1 MWGGVWGG
9 GPEAPG
15 PIFSLNFSSQLCFA
29 RFWLPSA
36 SVSFRGHPWSSASEN
51 IAQFRQRE
59 MRGVAGARSSR
70 RNSHRWVAY
79 FQNPQLPTHIH
90 SLSFVER
97 GRIFPLKLENPTVA
111 VLRFEILPPGAYI
124 VRRVVAN
131 EPPRRYYRSK
141 ASFLDHQNPNQGE
154 WRHF

>member
-1 MWGGVWGG
+1 
-9 GPEAPG
+9 
-15 PIFSLNFSSQLCFA
+15 
-29 RFWLPSA
+29 
-36 SVSFRGHPWSSASEN
+36 
-51 IAQFRQRE
+51 

-70 RNSHRWVAY
+70 RNSHRWIAY
-79 FQNPQLPTHIH
+79 FQNPRLPTHIH
-90 SLSFVER
+90 ALSFVER

-141 ASFLDHQNPNQGE
+141 ASFLDHQNPNQAKGGNFYRNKLQSRVVSLKTHVGGRPVGARNISDSRQHRRGGSIF
-154 WRHF
+154 RHPIA